1 MAVPRAARQF
11 VELLPVAFVPS
22 IHVVTHF
29 AFLDAEKARQGL
41 ASSLNRMFFPHQI
54 GCELYLL

>member
-22 IHVVTHF
+22 IHGVTHF
-29 AFLDAEKARQGL
+29 AR
-41 ASSLNRMFFPHQI
+41 
-54 GCELYLL
+54 